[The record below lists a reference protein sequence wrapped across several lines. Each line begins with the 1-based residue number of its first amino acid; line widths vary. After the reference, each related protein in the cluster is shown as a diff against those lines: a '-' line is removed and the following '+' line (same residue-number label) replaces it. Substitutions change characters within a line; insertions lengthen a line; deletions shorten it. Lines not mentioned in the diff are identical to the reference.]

1 MSVDLTYIWQMF
13 QGFFTTQFLMIL
25 PLLLPVLWLFT
36 KFTFIGIILYNIPLH
51 CKGKIIC
58 NICIFPTR
66 NWYIYWIILEDTIY
80 MRKDNLQHL
89 YIYLQETDTFIGMR
103 IFPTVHHQKLLCLQ
117 RNPHYYPRI
126 FYQFM
131 YTNQY
136 FLNTTLISS
145 DRQTDRHAHTHTR
158 THAHITHISLR
169 VPFLSLN
176 FCVSN
181 MEFGYLN
188 NLKYLNEW
196 W

>member
-1 MSVDLTYIWQMF
+1 M
-13 QGFFTTQFLMIL
+13 
-25 PLLLPVLWLFT
+25 
-36 KFTFIGIILYNIPLH
+36 H

-145 DRQTDRHAHTHTR
+145 DRQTDRQTDTHTHIHAHMHTSH
-158 THAHITHISLR
+158 TYHWEFHFHLWTFASQTWSLAISIIWNIWMSDDNSPQKSKAKLKT
-169 VPFLSLN
+169 VINKLN
-176 FCVSN
+176 
-181 MEFGYLN
+181 
-188 NLKYLNEW
+188 
-196 W
+196 

>member
-1 MSVDLTYIWQMF
+1 M
-13 QGFFTTQFLMIL
+13 
-25 PLLLPVLWLFT
+25 
-36 KFTFIGIILYNIPLH
+36 H

-126 FYQFM
+126 FYQLL

>member
-169 VPFLSLN
+169 VSFSSLN

>member
-1 MSVDLTYIWQMF
+1 M
-13 QGFFTTQFLMIL
+13 
-25 PLLLPVLWLFT
+25 
-36 KFTFIGIILYNIPLH
+36 H

-145 DRQTDRHAHTHTR
+145 DRQTRTHTYTHTCTHHTH
-158 THAHITHISLR
+158 ITESSIFISELLR
-169 VPFLSLN
+169 LKHGVWLSQ
-176 FCVSN
+176 
-181 MEFGYLN
+181 
-188 NLKYLNEW
+188 
-196 W
+196 

>member
-58 NICIFPTR
+58 NVCIFPTR

-103 IFPTVHHQKLLCLQ
+103 IFPAVHHQKLLCLQ

-145 DRQTDRHAHTHTR
+145 DRQTDRQTR
-158 THAHITHISLR
+158 THTYTHTCTHHTHITESSIFISELLR
-169 VPFLSLN
+169 LKHGVWLSQ
-176 FCVSN
+176 
-181 MEFGYLN
+181 
-188 NLKYLNEW
+188 
-196 W
+196 

>member
-103 IFPTVHHQKLLCLQ
+103 IFPTVHHQKLLCVQ